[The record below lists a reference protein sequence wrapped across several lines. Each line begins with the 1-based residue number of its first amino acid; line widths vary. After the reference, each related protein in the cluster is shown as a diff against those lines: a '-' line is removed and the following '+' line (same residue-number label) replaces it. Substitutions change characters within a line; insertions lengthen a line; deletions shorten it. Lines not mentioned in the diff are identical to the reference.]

1 MRTTSCDSCPFPR
14 HSVRPGAINC
24 SSCKDKYYYHP
35 VEHECVQCDEDMAR
49 CLERN
54 ATTLM
59 TMGVKTGFY
68 RFTAMSWHIY
78 ACPHRYNCEGGT
90 VAGQASCVEGAF
102 GALCEL
108 CEDGYYLEGD
118 SMRCELCED
127 AVHGS
132 RVIVLIV
139 MLCTAFVVLVAGAI
153 FSAKHAGAIG
163 KFYDQHK
170 KRIKHTG
177 AKITAFVVAMQIIV
191 LVKENHEDLEG
202 KALPNPYMYFVELL
216 GFLALDVME
225 FIPMACISG
234 RVTHFAK
241 LMVWT
246 IGPALAA
253 GGLVVAIA
261 VAKTESRKKL
271 VRSILEDYTRHFA
284 LLLFLVSLYLLSP
297 H

>member
-1 MRTTSCDSCPFPR
+1 MSAC
-14 HSVRPGAINC
+14 
-24 SSCKDKYYYHP
+24 
-35 VEHECVQCDEDMAR
+35 
-49 CLERN
+49 N
-54 ATTLM
+54 ATKTWHGAWSARDDAHDD
-59 TMGVKTGFY
+59 GVKRGFY
-68 RFTAMSWHIY
+68 RFTVMSWHIY
-78 ACPHRYNCEGGT
+78 ACPHQGNCEGGT

-118 SMRCELCED
+118 TMRCELCED

-234 RVTHFAK
+234 RV
-241 LMVWT
+241 
-246 IGPALAA
+246 ALCEAYGVDNWPCLGR
-253 GGLVVAIA
+253 GG
-261 VAKTESRKKL
+261 
-271 VRSILEDYTRHFA
+271 RSWRL
-284 LLLFLVSLYLLSP
+284 P
-297 H
+297 